1 MEIQSTKLLL
11 VLEKALMERK
21 EKIVSFNKGLQEM
34 AIEHPPDNEIFNQI
48 SKLHLNELES
58 IEELMGGINHE
69 INKSNQTN

>member
-34 AIEHPPDNEIFNQI
+34 AIGHPPDKEIFNKI

-69 INKSNQTN
+69 INKTN